1 MSDELAII
9 EGNSLSIAR
18 TPQIVLDEAREAARA
33 LKGVIDAKKR
43 KVIISGKTYLE
54 FEDWQTVGRFYGIA
68 PQIVSTK
75 PMEFGDVHGWEAIAH
90 AVHVPTGRVVASAES
105 MCMSDEPR
113 WGQRPMFQLRSM
125 AQTRA
130 AAKALRN
137 ALAWVVVLAGYAP
150 TPAEE
155 MPDEMKRDGVLPAQD
170 DFTAPSSRGGAIS
183 NADDTSNVKPTQTPS
198 ASGVGG
204 LVEPRGRDAVRAPVS
219 PGPTIPSDP
228 AGPDEADRHWY
239 IRTMTEKGKAD
250 KLTPAEKRA
259 LMEAA
264 FGSINADVGT
274 VPIEKLHALYI
285 GWSDVV
291 AQVRKA

>member
-9 EGNSLSIAR
+9 DNGLSIAR
-18 TPQIVLDEAREAARA
+18 APQIVLDEAREAARA

-68 PQIVSTK
+68 PQIISTK

-90 AVHVPTGRVVASAES
+90 AVHVQTGRVVASAES

-113 WGQRPMFQLRSM
+113 WGTRPMFQLRSM

-155 MPDEMKRDGVLPAQD
+155 MPDEMKPALPTQD
-170 DFTAPSSRGGAIS
+170 DFTAPSTGSA
-183 NADDTSNVKPTQTPS
+183 PS
-198 ASGVGG
+198 
-204 LVEPRGRDAVRAPVS
+204 E
-219 PGPTIPSDP
+219 
-228 AGPDEADRHWY
+228 EDRSFY
-239 IRTMTEKGKAD
+239 IAKMTEKGKAD
-250 KLTPAEKRA
+250 KLTPAEKRS

-264 FGSINADVGT
+264 FGSVNADVLT
-274 VPIEKLHALYI
+274 VPIEKLHNLYVS
-285 GWSDVV
+285 WADMV
-291 AQVRKA
+291 AQLRKT